1 MLSNE
6 PMFPEPHFVTANGLD
21 MAVYE
26 QGDGPAVIFLHGF
39 PELAYSWRHQLPA
52 FADAGFRAIA
62 PDLRGYGRT
71 TAPPDVADYRMSE
84 LIADV
89 DGLLDALE
97 LERAIFVG
105 HDWGAL
111 ILWNMAMLAPQRI
124 ERLVILNIPHFPR
137 LPVDPIS
144 VMRERFGNDFYI
156 VNFQDSDEADR
167 LFASDPARFINRL
180 MRTKRIE
187 RLVILN
193 IPHFPRLPVDPI
205 SVMRE
210 RFGND
215 FYIVNFQDSDEADRL
230 FASDPARFINRLM
243 RKNQL
248 TREQFERLPPEHQ
261 VISLIRTMQQQQASG
276 DPLLTSEEL
285 EYYAAAFAA
294 SGFTGPINWYRHWT
308 QNWEQLEGVD
318 HSIDIPTLFIG
329 AHNDVVIRLEHIEG
343 MKPMVGDL
351 TMHMLDCGHW
361 TQQEEPEKVN
371 RLILD
376 WLQ

>member
-156 VNFQDSDEADR
+156 VNFQESE
-167 LFASDPARFINRL
+167 
-180 MRTKRIE
+180 
-187 RLVILN
+187 
-193 IPHFPRLPVDPI
+193 
-205 SVMRE
+205 
-210 RFGND
+210 
-215 FYIVNFQDSDEADRL
+215 EADRL

-318 HSIDIPTLFIG
+318 HGIDIPTLFIG